1 MILTAGDEKTC
12 GVILFSFLVWRGL
25 VRGFH
30 YTIHTTVLRSAV
42 QCSGAAAVDFFAGAE
57 PIIGLEFVIMLA
69 TARELTQPRALRS
82 HYLDHDGCSAVQCH
96 ALPPQW

>member
-1 MILTAGDEKTC
+1 MWSNIIFFPSLERIGKR
-12 GVILFSFLVWRGL
+12 FSLY
-25 VRGFH
+25 
-30 YTIHTTVLRSAV
+30 YTIHTTVL

-82 HYLDHDGCSAVQCH
+82 HYLDHDGCS
-96 ALPPQW
+96 

>member
-1 MILTAGDEKTC
+1 M
-12 GVILFSFLVWRGL
+12 
-25 VRGFH
+25 
-30 YTIHTTVLRSAV
+30 

>member
-1 MILTAGDEKTC
+1 MWSNIIFFPSLERIGKRFSLYYILLYCA
-12 GVILFSFLVWRGL
+12 R
-25 VRGFH
+25 
-30 YTIHTTVLRSAV
+30 
-42 QCSGAAAVDFFAGAE
+42 SGAAAVDFFAGAE

>member
-1 MILTAGDEKTC
+1 MWSNIIFFPSLERIGKRFSLYYTYYCTA
-12 GVILFSFLVWRGL
+12 
-25 VRGFH
+25 
-30 YTIHTTVLRSAV
+30 